1 MKIRIVNILALL
13 ALVMSTVGCATQ
25 SPYSGLASA
34 IAAINP
40 ALAEPA
46 SQLERALTAAS
57 KKPETAKAIDLDAVM
72 EAAGYAKVE
81 RYFFQG
87 TECSKT
93 DFKKTRGYTQDL
105 IGDAVFEDPAPVVID
120 EDDAAFDSDM
130 WLELLTGK
138 LDALEKKAK

>member
-13 ALVMSTVGCATQ
+13 AVVMWTAGCAST
-25 SPYSGLASA
+25 SPYSGIAAA
-34 IAAINP
+34 ITAINP

-46 SQLERALTAAS
+46 AQLERALIAAD
-57 KKPETAKAIDLDAVM
+57 KKPATAKAVDIDAIM
-72 EAAGYAKVE
+72 EAAGFTKVE

-105 IGDAVFEDPAPVVID
+105 FGDAVFEEPAPVAID
-120 EDDAAFDSDM
+120 DETVDVDAFI
-130 WLELLTGK
+130 EGLLGK
-138 LDALEKKAK
+138 LPDLEKKAK